1 MTLRRLLLVAL
12 LCVAAA
18 VGVTLL
24 VRDRGG
30 AAREATG
37 PAGQFGPIAI
47 QSTFSPRVARFGDTI
62 NAWIDVTLD
71 RRRVQPGSVRVRPQ
85 FAPWSVVAPPVR
97 VRRDARS
104 TSYIRTTYVLRCVIS
119 PCVPQRDTSSL
130 EFDPVRVAYTTTRG
144 QKRTSDLIRWPV
156 LVIHSQIVSDD
167 YDNPAAVATPWRAD
181 ALTLPAVSY
190 RVSPSRL
197 RVGALVVGALL
208 TLTAI
213 VLAVLSIP
221 ARAPRPEPEPEPEP
235 EPLPPLEHALVLLEA
250 DVQVNGAADRRRALE
265 LVAEE
270 MEERGDVRIARRARS
285 MAWSEDDPAVDATR
299 GLAGQIRAV
308 IAQDEPE
315 AEAVGDAHLA

>member
-18 VGVTLL
+18 VGITLL

-47 QSTFSPRVARFGDTI
+47 QSTFAPRVARFGDTI
-62 NAWIDVTLD
+62 NAWIDVTVD

-85 FAPWSVVAPPVR
+85 FAPWSVVASPVR
-97 VRRDARS
+97 VRRDTQS

-119 PCVPQRDTSSL
+119 PCVPQRGTSSL

-156 LVIHSQIVSDD
+156 LVIHSQMVSDD
-167 YDNPAAVATPWRAD
+167 YDNPAAVATPGEPTRSRCPQSPIGSHPRDCGSARSSS
-181 ALTLPAVSY
+181 A
-190 RVSPSRL
+190 RCSPSRQSSSPCTRSRL
-197 RVGALVVGALL
+197 VRRGRQGRAGAGA
-208 TLTAI
+208 A
-213 VLAVLSIP
+213 AA
-221 ARAPRPEPEPEPEP
+221 ARARPRPPRGR
-235 EPLPPLEHALVLLEA
+235 
-250 DVQVNGAADRRRALE
+250 GAGERRRRPSPCPR
-265 LVAEE
+265 VRC
-270 MEERGDVRIARRARS
+270 RGDGGAGVTCASRGARRS
-285 MAWSEDDPAVDATR
+285 MAWSEDDPAVDVTR

-308 IAQDEPE
+308 IALDEPKRRRS
-315 AEAVGDAHLA
+315 AMRIFA